1 MRILTTREYERWLSK
16 LKDKQAKARIILKT
30 NQIQQSGIKT
40 ADFKHV
46 GRHPQHGWRAIGPLT
61 SRQS

>member
-46 GRHPQHGWRAIGPLT
+46 GREHPLVI
-61 SRQS
+61 